1 MIFST
6 NQFPDFLFHS
16 LLPMI
21 VGGKKA
27 SNILWDNFFS
37 NPVDMDFL
45 FSLTTIDTVK
55 KTAIVEYLKTGCIY
69 FMMSEYISPFYLSE
83 MVDI

>member
-45 FSLTTIDTVK
+45 FSLTTIGTEK
-55 KTAIVEYLKTGCIY
+55 LR
-69 FMMSEYISPFYLSE
+69 
-83 MVDI
+83 